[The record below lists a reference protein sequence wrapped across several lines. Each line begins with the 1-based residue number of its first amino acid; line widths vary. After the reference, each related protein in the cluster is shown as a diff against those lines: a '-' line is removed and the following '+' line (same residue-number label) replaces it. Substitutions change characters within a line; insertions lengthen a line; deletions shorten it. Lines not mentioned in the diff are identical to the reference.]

1 MNIDFGT
8 DTSRIPRDDP
18 THALFPIY
26 ATMTKSILTFP
37 PNFQRNFY
45 SFYVLSNSTRSK
57 TSDTRVSDTLHR
69 NSITISKHVHISSF
83 YIFSRL
89 ISPSLSPSP
98 STIVNPYPR
107 MNYENYRA
115 ARPVWPSIP
124 TLCLGSKE
132 TRAADFRKKESATHW
147 LASYGA
153 HRSPVEHLLRAPRKL
168 HSAAFLLHF
177 RTRCSSDKERIRE
190 ADAGEESVREVNQ
203 I

>member
-89 ISPSLSPSP
+89 ISPSLSLRLRLQSLIPIRAWIMKITEQQDQSGQVSRHYVSAQRRLEQQTSGKKSPRRIGWPAMEHIAVQWNIYFVPRGNCILRPSS
-98 STIVNPYPR
+98 STSVLG
-107 MNYENYRA
+107 A
-115 ARPVWPSIP
+115 PVI
-124 TLCLGSKE
+124 K
-132 TRAADFRKKESATHW
+132 
-147 LASYGA
+147 
-153 HRSPVEHLLRAPRKL
+153 
-168 HSAAFLLHF
+168 
-177 RTRCSSDKERIRE
+177 RE
-190 ADAGEESVREVNQ
+190 
-203 I
+203 